1 MNILNIAKKEIISSF
16 RDKRT
21 LFFMLLFP
29 IVLIMILGTALS
41 NAFDKQL
48 KVDDVRVL
56 YQDQSSGGLAK
67 GFEVFTKEAKKSGV
81 DFKKISTGMNG
92 KQEVKQGHYDAYVE
106 VKDSGIK
113 LYQSDKQN
121 IKTSII
127 QGMLTAFSN
136 QYKAVR
142 EIIKVNPQHAKMALA
157 NHSHD
162 NYIKETSI
170 NSDKQPRSIDYYAV
184 TMTTL
189 MALYGAMHASFL
201 IRGERLGKTADRL
214 MAAPLRKGEIFA
226 GKLLGCMLT
235 NAICIFL
242 IVTFSKSVFK
252 ANWGEHLGAVLIVL
266 LTVVLFAVSLG
277 LGIGAMTK
285 TGEAA
290 KAIIGVFIPLVGFFG
305 GAYFPL
311 GHMEGAIA
319 VIKKLS
325 PLTWTN
331 EAITNIIFSNDISA
345 MFPAIAVNTGLSSLL
360 LLIALVSLRR
370 REGL

>member
-29 IVLIMILGTALS
+29 IVLIIILGTALS
-41 NAFDKQL
+41 SAFEQKL
-48 KVDDVRVL
+48 KVDDVQVL
-56 YQDQSSGGLAK
+56 YQNQSSGGLSV
-67 GFEVFTKEAKKSGV
+67 GFKIFTKEAKKSGIN
-81 DFKKISTGMNG
+81 FKKISTGMNG
-92 KQEVKQGHYDAYVE
+92 KQEVKQGHYDAYIE

-136 QYKAVR
+136 QYNAVS
-142 EIIKVNPQHAKMALA
+142 EMIKVNPQHAKMALA
-157 NHSHD
+157 NRSHD

-170 NSDKQPRSIDYYAV
+170 NSNDKPRSIDYYAV

-189 MALYGAMHASFL
+189 IALYGAMSASFL

-214 MAAPLRKGEIFA
+214 MAAPLRKGEIFT
-226 GKLLGCMLT
+226 GKLIGGMLT

-242 IVTFSKSVFK
+242 VVMVSKFIFK
-252 ANWGEHLGAVLIVL
+252 ANWGENLGIVLIVL
-266 LTVVLFAVSLG
+266 LTVALFAVSLG
-277 LGIGAMTK
+277 LGISAMTK

-290 KAIIGVFIPLVGFFG
+290 IAIINVIIPLVGFLG

-311 GHMEGAIA
+311 DHLGGALA
-319 VIKKLS
+319 VLKKLS

-331 EAITNIIFSNDISA
+331 EAITNIIFSNDIAA
-345 MFPAIAVNTGLSSLL
+345 MLPAIAVNIGLSGLL
-360 LLIALVSLRR
+360 LLIAIVSLRR